1 MTNLYPPFTANADYL
16 GLKAAAQALWRTAE
30 EEKQRIPDRLAEAF
44 QDQLQNIRPADEV
57 VQALEALRAELA
69 MSDGISP
76 AVVRR
81 YEELKEVVSLL
92 VSCTSSAASLLMYS
106 LGRGIENDS

>member
-1 MTNLYPPFTANADYL
+1 LTNLYPPFTANADYL

-30 EEKQRIPDRLAEAF
+30 
-44 QDQLQNIRPADEV
+44 EV